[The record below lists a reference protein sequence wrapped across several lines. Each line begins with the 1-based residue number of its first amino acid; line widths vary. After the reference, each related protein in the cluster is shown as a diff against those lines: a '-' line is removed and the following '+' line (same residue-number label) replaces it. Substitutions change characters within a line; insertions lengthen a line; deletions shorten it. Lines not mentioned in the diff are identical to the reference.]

1 MIKADKS
8 TPVEIRVEG
17 LKKEFFHEGRTLE
30 VLKGIDLVLEPAAMV
45 SIRGRSG
52 AGKST
57 FMHLLATLDKPT
69 SGRILFGNQDIFA
82 LTPSQLARF
91 RNEHI
96 GLMFQFH
103 HLLSEFTAIENVMMP
118 ALIHRESHAQAKARA
133 QELLER
139 VGLANRGSHKPGEL
153 SGGEQQRVALARALM
168 MKPSILL
175 ADEPTGNLDQKT
187 GSGIHQLFNE
197 LNQTLGLTVVIVTHD
212 EILAQRMPT
221 RLIMADGRLLTDAQ
235 YAELYTSEDKN
246 VKIEHG
252 NSALIEQ
259 ATAYKC
265 DEQGASA
272 PTAQSHSSQEIAAD
286 APKNTSAPTARSNS
300 SQEIVAVAQKSASD
314 EKSASSDTA
323 QSHSSQELPAVENS
337 PNLPQSTDSRQKE
350 TPNA

>member
-1 MIKADKS
+1 MIRADKS
-8 TPVEIRVEG
+8 IPVKIRVEG
-17 LKKEFFHEGRTLE
+17 LRKEFFHEGRTLE

-69 SGRILFGNQDIFA
+69 SGRILFGDQDIFA

-118 ALIHRESHAQAKARA
+118 ALIHRESSVHARERA

-139 VGLANRGSHKPGEL
+139 VGLSNRGSHKPGEL

-187 GSGIHQLFNE
+187 GIGIHQLFDE
-197 LNQTLGLTVVIVTHD
+197 LNETLGLTVVIVTHD
-212 EILAQRMPT
+212 ETLAKRMPI
-221 RLIMADGRLLTDAQ
+221 RLIMTDGRLLTDEQFAIIDD
-235 YAELYTSEDKN
+235 SEAKN
-246 VKIEHG
+246 PGMVSPEE
-252 NSALIEQ
+252 SRIEQ
-259 ATAYKC
+259 ASGYRC
-265 DEQGASA
+265 DDDAASA
-272 PTAQSHSSQEIAAD
+272 TTDRDDS
-286 APKNTSAPTARSNS
+286 TR
-300 SQEIVAVAQKSASD
+300 
-314 EKSASSDTA
+314 
-323 QSHSSQELPAVENS
+323 
-337 PNLPQSTDSRQKE
+337 QSTDSRQKE

>member
-139 VGLANRGSHKPGEL
+139 LKIGGRDALGFAADVRGSHKPGEL

-212 EILAQRMPT
+212 ESLAARADRTITMS
-221 RLIMADGRLLTDAQ
+221 DGR
-235 YAELYTSEDKN
+235 
-246 VKIEHG
+246 
-252 NSALIEQ
+252 
-259 ATAYKC
+259 
-265 DEQGASA
+265 
-272 PTAQSHSSQEIAAD
+272 
-286 APKNTSAPTARSNS
+286 
-300 SQEIVAVAQKSASD
+300 IVG
-314 EKSASSDTA
+314 
-323 QSHSSQELPAVENS
+323 
-337 PNLPQSTDSRQKE
+337 
-350 TPNA
+350 

>member
-1 MIKADKS
+1 MMKADKS
-8 TPVEIRVEG
+8 NPIEIRVEG

-30 VLKGIDLVLEPAAMV
+30 VLKGIDLTLEPAAMV

-57 FMHLLATLDKPT
+57 FMHLLATLDKP
-69 SGRILFGNQDIFA
+69 SAGRILFGNQDVFSFA
-82 LTPSQLARF
+82 PSRLARF

-118 ALIHRESHAQAKARA
+118 ALIHRDGHAQAKKRA
-133 QELLER
+133 EELLQR

-187 GSGIHQLFNE
+187 GSGIHKLFNE

-212 EILAQRMPT
+212 ELLARRMPT
-221 RLIMADGRLLTDAQ
+221 RLIMSDGRLIPDTGNGSLPQDGAASPLQ
-235 YAELYTSEDKN
+235 DGAAF
-246 VKIEHG
+246 IEP
-252 NSALIEQ
+252 
-259 ATAYKC
+259 ATAYNQ
-265 DEQGASA
+265 DIAAGGGNEAQNGGSA
-272 PTAQSHSSQEIAAD
+272 PDRGAAASETTTAPKKD
-286 APKNTSAPTARSNS
+286 AP
-300 SQEIVAVAQKSASD
+300 
-314 EKSASSDTA
+314 
-323 QSHSSQELPAVENS
+323 
-337 PNLPQSTDSRQKE
+337 
-350 TPNA
+350 